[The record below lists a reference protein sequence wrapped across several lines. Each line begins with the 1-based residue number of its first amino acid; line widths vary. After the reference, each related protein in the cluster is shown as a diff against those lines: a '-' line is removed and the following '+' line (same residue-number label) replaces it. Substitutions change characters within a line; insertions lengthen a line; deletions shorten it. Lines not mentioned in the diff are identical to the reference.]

1 MLFNTNP
8 LLDKDFLTELNAKRE
23 REVYAKIIAL
33 TFQEEPIELIEG
45 QVTQGSINIDGASAL
60 RRTCSL
66 TLVAKELNINDYYW
80 GLKSKFKLEI
90 GIKNTIKNI
99 VCGFNEL
106 NEEIKWGDKYPQ
118 DIIWFPQGIY
128 AITGFNT
135 SQSTNNYT
143 ITISGKDKMCFLN
156 GDLGGNL
163 TASIDFGT
171 EEFYDKNTNTTTYTQ
186 IPIETIIK
194 EAVHTY
200 ALEPY
205 HNIIINDLDE
215 AAVELLEYRGDT
227 PLYLL
232 RNVETD
238 EFDNYTDNGNVQ
250 VYFSNSTPDQAFAI
264 SNLVDQKGYY
274 DPRVELAPNAQT
286 PSELKFIGDPNST
299 YTVAK
304 IEYGQTVGY
313 RQTDLTYAGEL
324 ISNIGESITSIL
336 DKIKNML
343 GDYEYFYDLDGRFIF
358 QKKKTYIQTAWNNI
372 VKIGDEEYVEN
383 AAHSSAV
390 VYRFDD
396 SSLITSFQ
404 NSPNLSNLKNDYSV
418 WGQRDSVSGE
428 KLPIHYRYAI
438 DIKPVKYKTLTITNE
453 DIRGYNSEHLDS
465 QLEAQ
470 TSTLYTYPEVD
481 WRELIYQMALDYYKY
496 NQLDCYTSRLIEANP
511 DTCFKGVTGYEQY
524 YIDLQGFWRQL
535 YDSNPK
541 PYYVNY
547 NKEDVVFE
555 YIPEDSEATALFIK
569 GKYIE
574 VTDTSEYN
582 AKEILALINV
592 NGRYEFANWL
602 DAIKIDFLNNSSKY
616 YIAGPNIEVN
626 GETQPTYVAV
636 TSDIKDTVDKAELF
650 VLESDG
656 TYKSLITSSKNRN
669 GIIALYYYENDEEYY
684 DITTLPSNLQKLFFN
699 NNKYERFLYA
709 TPLDKNGNP
718 INETSAKETVI
729 NYYEERYDYILD
741 TTSKYCYW
749 TKDLINAPAQL
760 NFWFDFLD
768 ANSELGQFSV
778 QAVGDRV
785 KAVNDTSVTAIYFR
799 QVPNLVFT
807 TYKNYLKSDLRD
819 KTGYTPVFIT
829 GNLEN
834 MFNISAQGK
843 SAQDKID
850 ELLYNHSYC
859 IESVTIQAVPIYH
872 IQPNTRIF
880 IKDDASKID
889 GEYIVSKITI
899 PLSYNGTMSITAT
912 KAPERLY

>member
-1 MLFNTNP
+1 MQFNTNP
-8 LLDKDFLTELNAKRE
+8 LLDKDFLVELDAKRE
-23 REVYAKIIAL
+23 REVYAKIVAL
-33 TFQEEPIELIEG
+33 TFHEEPVELIEG

-128 AITGFNT
+128 AITNFNT

-163 TASIDFGT
+163 TASIDFGV

-205 HNIIINDLDE
+205 HNIIINNLDE

-264 SNLVDQKGYY
+264 SSLVDHKGYY

-343 GDYEYFYDLDGRFIF
+343 GDYEYFYDLNGRFVF

-372 VKIGDEEYVEN
+372 IKIGDEEYVES

-418 WGQRDSVSGE
+418 WGQRNSVSGE

-438 DIKPVKYKTLTITNE
+438 DIKPVKYKTITITDE

-465 QLEAQ
+465 QLKTQ

-547 NKEDVVFE
+547 NQEDTVFE
-555 YIPEDSEATALFIK
+555 YVPEDSEATSLFIK
-569 GKYIE
+569 GKYTE
-574 VTDTSEYN
+574 VTDTSEYS
-582 AKEILALINV
+582 AKEILALIDV

-602 DAIKIDFLNNSSKY
+602 DAIKIDFLNNSNKY
-616 YIAGPNIEVN
+616 YIAGPNTEVN

-699 NNKYERFLYA
+699 NSKYERFLYA
-709 TPLDKNGNP
+709 TPLDKDGNP
-718 INETSAKETVI
+718 INEASAKETVV
-729 NYYEERYDYILD
+729 NYYEERYNYILD
-741 TTSKYCYW
+741 ATSKYHYW

-768 ANSELGQFSV
+768 ADSELGQFSV

-807 TYKNYLKSDLRD
+807 TYKDYLKSDLRD
-819 KTGYTPVFIT
+819 KTGYTPVFVT

-843 SAQDKID
+843 SAQDRID

-859 IESVTIQAVPIYH
+859 IESVTIQSVPIYH